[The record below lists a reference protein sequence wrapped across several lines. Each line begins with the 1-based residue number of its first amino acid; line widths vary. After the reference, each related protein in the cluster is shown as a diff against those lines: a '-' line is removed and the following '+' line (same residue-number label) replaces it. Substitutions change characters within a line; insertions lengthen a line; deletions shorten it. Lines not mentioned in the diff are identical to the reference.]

1 MYSRLCSHFVIS
13 QKIHLE
19 TMATNDAAPNDGLP
33 DRLTVPYILGLSE
46 AQEATTTSKVPENRE
61 DLVAKLTANGVV
73 VTHDDSIEHLQ
84 AAFRVMMHSKS
95 SFWSKHFTLH
105 PKQSRVKNWLWVHER
120 YRNQAK
126 ALLSYIPNDESE
138 TADKANNAH
147 KLRKEFD
154 KFHGKIESH
163 SEFEDNQLFKFF
175 IDENIGNQDSF
186 KELVGQHSDLRQS
199 MEVKKTLEE
208 LLSSKSSSNNPTQL
222 WKDKMKPQLEQ
233 YIHELLDHLQLEEQT
248 ITGPW
253 LQLSD
258 EEYKKYRT
266 YLSWK
271 YCFMY

>member
-1 MYSRLCSHFVIS
+1 M
-13 QKIHLE
+13 E
-19 TMATNDAAPNDGLP
+19 
-33 DRLTVPYILGLSE
+33 
-46 AQEATTTSKVPENRE
+46 
-61 DLVAKLTANGVV
+61 KLTSYGVL
-73 VTHDDSIEHLQ
+73 VTDDDSIEHLQ
-84 AAFRVMMHSKS
+84 GAFRVLMHSKS
-95 SFWSKHFTLH
+95 NFWSKHYTLH

-126 ALLSYIPNDESE
+126 ALLSYIPNDDGDD
-138 TADKANNAH
+138 TDNNNNAQ
-147 KLRKEFD
+147 KLQKEFD

-175 IDENIGNQDSF
+175 IDSKIGNQDSF

-208 LLSSKSSSNNPTQL
+208 QIKLSSSNSSGNNNTTTQL
-222 WKDKMKPQLEQ
+222 VWKDKVKPQLEQ
-233 YIHELLDHLQLEEQT
+233 YIQELLDHLELEEQT